1 MKSTTGRSHKKRH
14 SLKRR
19 LKTVGTPKGEI
30 LKVRLRDNC
39 DPDYDWVNLRKKI
52 GDQIRWVSL
61 GKAFTIHFDDT
72 PFADK
77 HGNKQYDFPVPAG
90 GSVDSGPPV
99 FAEPGEDFEYTV
111 NRKALAMSAD
121 PGLSV
126 KE

>member
-1 MKSTTGRSHKKRH
+1 MKSTTGRSHKK
-14 SLKRR
+14 KRR
-19 LKTVGTPKGEI
+19 LKTVGKVQGET

-39 DPDYDWVNLRKKI
+39 NPDYEWVNLRKKI

-61 GKAFTIHFDDT
+61 GKEFTIHFDDT
-72 PFADK
+72 PFVDDQ
-77 HGNKQYDFPVPAG
+77 GNAKYDFLVTAG

-99 FAEPGEDFEYTV
+99 LGEPGQDYEYTV
-111 NRKALAMSAD
+111 IRQTLAMSAD